1 MDTEFTLRPTSKAN
15 TSNTMYRLFLL
26 AALLA
31 CVAAAPRPGPD
42 AQITKF
48 NTQADTDGSYSYEI
62 ENSENTVVSEQGQG
76 AVYAKGFYR
85 YDSPEGIPVQ
95 LSYVADENG
104 FQPQSDL
111 LPTPPPI
118 PDYILRS
125 IEFIRQH
132 PTPEEVLDREVR
144 ARQI

>member
-1 MDTEFTLRPTSKAN
+1 MNTEFTLRPTSKAN
-15 TSNTMYRLFLL
+15 TSNTMYRLFLI
-26 AALLA
+26 AALMA

-42 AQITKF
+42 AQITKYS
-48 NTQADTDGSYSYEI
+48 TQAETDGTYSYEI
-62 ENSENTVVSEQGQG
+62 ANSENTVVSEQGQG
-76 AVYAKGFYR
+76 AVYAKGFFSYI
-85 YDSPEGIPVQ
+85 SPEGIPVQ
-95 LSYVADENG
+95 VSYVADENG

-118 PDYILRS
+118 PEDILRA

-132 PTPEEVLDREVR
+132 PTQEELLDREVR